1 MAGIGGLA
9 VVVATVWVLGA
20 GKSAVDSVTLLG
32 FPFVLA
38 SLLVAIAGVPAAV
51 DALMRGPGDGA
62 GARASAATLAQ
73 QIYQAEQR
81 EWLRLVGGDSERINL
96 RFTLRTG
103 GPGRLVTTA
112 ATSGSLFE
120 EGAASVPDIVTF
132 YRDTHPARLVVT
144 GSPGGGKTVLA
155 LELLLALIGNR
166 SEGDAVPV
174 RLSLAE
180 WDTSVMDLEAFLVRH
195 LVDALDWPPRL
206 AANLVHHRLVLPVL
220 DGLDEMDPLLSHEGR
235 PVLDQ
240 HGNPRPDPDARRPTM
255 GMYGRDAGRRA
266 ASSSVHS
273 LPHAR

>member
-9 VVVATVWVLGA
+9 VVVATVWVLGG

-32 FPFVLA
+32 FPVALA

-51 DALMRGPGDGA
+51 GALTQGPGDAA

-73 QIYQAEQR
+73 QIHQAEQR
-81 EWLRLVGGDSERINL
+81 EWLRLVGGDAERINL

-103 GPGRLVTTA
+103 GPGRPVMTA

-166 SEGDAVPV
+166 SEGEKYSNHPDRV
-174 RLSLAE
+174 RRSATPHDHPTRRTDLSSLVVRIEGSRQQEIRRPRIYLRVVRA
-180 WDTSVMDLEAFLVRH
+180 SVRSHLSRH
-195 LVDALDWPPRL
+195 FRSVLGSTAQW
-206 AANLVHHRLVLPVL
+206 LVLKV
-220 DGLDEMDPLLSHEGR
+220 
-235 PVLDQ
+235 
-240 HGNPRPDPDARRPTM
+240 
-255 GMYGRDAGRRA
+255 
-266 ASSSVHS
+266 
-273 LPHAR
+273 